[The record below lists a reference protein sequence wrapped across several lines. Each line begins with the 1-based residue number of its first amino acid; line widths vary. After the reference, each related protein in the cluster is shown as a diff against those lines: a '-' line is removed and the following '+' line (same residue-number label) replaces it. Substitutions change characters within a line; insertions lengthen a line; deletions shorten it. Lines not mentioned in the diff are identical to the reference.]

1 MFTVCEM
8 FTLCE
13 MCTQCVCGVH
23 AVCEMLVARPDHH
36 CEEDDAYAD
45 CGDEDRSCCRLM
57 PMSTLRDSEQTFV
70 SSLRPEKDELPQ
82 MIEKMSI
89 GGKSGAPL
97 YFTHDSELIVKSIP
111 DSEFKFLSSWAG
123 HYCEHMER
131 NPDSV
136 LVRLYGLY
144 EIQLHETQKVF
155 GFIVM
160 RNVAAISGVTSRCAT
175 VSGRCA
181 TVTGRCATVIVGRS
195 VSTDQSCMF

>member
-1 MFTVCEM
+1 MSRRISSTEAMQHLSSSHNHSTVDSTRT
-8 FTLCE
+8 F
-13 MCTQCVCGVH
+13 
-23 AVCEMLVARPDHH
+23 
-36 CEEDDAYAD
+36 CEEMEDDTTDVDCAD
-45 CGDEDRSCCRLM
+45 VGRSCCRLM
-57 PMSTLRDSEQTFV
+57 PISKLKPPEQTFV

-111 DSEFKFLSSWAG
+111 DSEFKFLSSWADR
-123 HYCEHMER
+123 YCDHMER

-160 RNVAAISGVTSRCAT
+160 RNVAAISGVT
-175 VSGRCA
+175 GRCA
-181 TVTGRCATVIVGRS
+181 TAIVA
-195 VSTDQSCMF
+195 